1 MFFATGE
8 SEKKNGEKVKN
19 HEVNKIDGCERCEYG
34 VSMEYV
40 IIEGGDYGW
49 YGSERSE
56 SCWMWKMMNMKEDE
70 CERRWMWK
78 KMWVFMIYG
87 WFGL

>member
-40 IIEGGDYGW
+40 IIEGGDDM
-49 YGSERSE
+49 EVRE
-56 SCWMWKMMNMKEDE
+56 VKVVE
-70 CERRWMWK
+70 CER
-78 KMWVFMIYG
+78 
-87 WFGL
+87 